1 MSIVLVADFES
12 GDLSGWKEKQ
22 FLGKTSYKIGRND
35 GRNALIATSSA
46 SASGLYKDIRIDLE
60 KTPYLNWSW
69 KAENTLTG
77 LNEFTKAGDDY
88 CARVYVI
95 FKHAIFFWRTRSLTY
110 VWSSNQPIGT
120 SWPNAYTGNAMT
132 VAVQSGSTNLRR
144 WISQKRH
151 VASDYRR
158 VFGKEVRVA
167 DGIALMTDTDN
178 SGQSATAYYGNIFF
192 TSE

>member
-1 MSIVLVADFES
+1 MIV
-12 GDLSGWKEKQ
+12 
-22 FLGKTSYKIGRND
+22 RND

-46 SASGLYKDIRIDLE
+46 SASGLSKDIRIDLK

-69 KAENTLTG
+69 KTENILTG

-95 FKHAIFFWRTRSLTY
+95 FKHVFFWRTLSLTY
-110 VWSSNQPIGT
+110 VWSSNQPVGT

-132 VAVQSGSTNLRR
+132 VAVQSGSTNVGR
-144 WISQKRH
+144 WVSQKRN

-158 VFGKEVRVA
+158 LFGKEVRVA

-178 SGQSATAYYGNIFF
+178 SGQAATSYYGNIFF
-192 TSE
+192 SSE